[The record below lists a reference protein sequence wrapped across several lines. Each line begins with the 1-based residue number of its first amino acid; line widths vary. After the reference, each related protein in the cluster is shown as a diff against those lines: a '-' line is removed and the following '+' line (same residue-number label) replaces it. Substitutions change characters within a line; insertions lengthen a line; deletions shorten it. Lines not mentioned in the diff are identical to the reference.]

1 MACSH
6 ASAQILWQ
14 FPGRPHTDTETM
26 RILSSGIFIDQRDPR
41 SRRDHLPSA
50 YRRLYLLERHAPE
63 PAHGYARAHMC
74 DEQRGLAAGALA
86 WATST
91 YTINAT
97 GGPRTPPGVAA
108 CETLR
113 MLL

>member
-1 MACSH
+1 
-6 ASAQILWQ
+6 
-14 FPGRPHTDTETM
+14 M

-86 WATST
+86 WARKRREESARALHLDLGVDSEGL
-91 YTINAT
+91 AT
-97 GGPRTPPGVAA
+97 LAQLFSGTAA
-108 CETLR
+108 SERGLCGSSQ
-113 MLL
+113 MYSAG